1 MLEGFMLD
9 WAWLM
14 GSFFIGIFLGCMT
27 GLIPGFHVNNVALI
41 ALSMSPLAVNAG
53 IPLSSVAAIIVSMGT
68 VHTFLNYIPSALI
81 GAPDGDTALAL
92 LPGHRM
98 LISGHAAQGVAYSAR
113 GSQLGL
119 LLSIPLLIVARL
131 LFGTNPGLG
140 LYELSRD
147 ILPWLL
153 LAISAFLILT
163 ETTRLAWP
171 RWIQKITSWA
181 HIPLPRSFEFTIPIG
196 KWKVYRKF
204 EAIDFRL
211 GDNSRAAGMLV
222 ATAFFLLAGFYGW
235 AVFELPGRSPV
246 GMPSATL
253 LMPALAG
260 LFGIANLIDIYV
272 TTSEMPPQEQ
282 NWDLPPVKP
291 LIVPCLLSSCCAAV
305 MAILPGMTAAQATVV
320 VMSARNFWGRLTDP
334 DYIPADFEYGPG
346 GINDPAARARIAE
359 YRAETARLHGLDD
372 SKFIDVAAPMI
383 VDEAQATAVIEPSSD
398 AEDSVD
404 SSDDWDSVVGGEVT
418 TIGDDHTELV
428 ERTEEDDAMLAKA
441 LEVKESSPEL
451 DDLDAQT
458 RQQDLEVIA
467 VLSATNTAVTVMVL
481 TFLYLVLRP
490 RSGAALALNMMY
502 PIDQWTGLEPP
513 SDYIRLMAI
522 TIGAGLFAVPVMIK
536 VGQGMLKLHE
546 LIPLRSMVMGVVGF
560 VTLLVWLS
568 TGWIGIGVLIVGTA
582 MGLMPPRIGIRRSHG
597 MGIILVPIMIYTF
610 AQKLDGFGFI

>member
-1 MLEGFMLD
+1 MLEGYMLD

-41 ALSMSPLAVNAG
+41 ALSMSPLAVGAG
-53 IPLSSVAAIIVSMGT
+53 IPLSAVAAIIVSMGT

-119 LLSIPLLIVARL
+119 LLSIPLLLVARL

-153 LAISAFLILT
+153 LAISVFLILT

-171 RWIQKITSWA
+171 RWVQASTKWA
-181 HIPLPRSFEFTIPIG
+181 RLPLPKPKEFTFHIG
-196 KWKVYRKF
+196 KWRIYRRI

-272 TTSEMPPQEQ
+272 TTSEMPPQEP
-282 NWDLPPVKP
+282 NWDLPPAKP
-291 LIVPCLLSSCCAAV
+291 LIVPCFLSSCCAAV

-320 VMSARNFWGRLTDP
+320 VMTVRNFWGRLTDP
-334 DYIPADFEYGPG
+334 NYIPADFEYGPG

-359 YRAETARLHGLDD
+359 YRAETARMHGLEVPEDGGFISASTDD
-372 SKFIDVAAPMI
+372 DLG
-383 VDEAQATAVIEPSSD
+383 
-398 AEDSVD
+398 
-404 SSDDWDSVVGGEVT
+404 DWDTEVGGDVEV
-418 TIGDDHTELV
+418 IGDNQAELV
-428 ERTEEDDAMLAKA
+428 DREMEDEAMLAKA
-441 LEVKESSPEL
+441 REVKESSPEL
-451 DDLDAQT
+451 EDLDAQT

-546 LIPLRSMVMGVVGF
+546 LIPLRSMVMGVIGF
-560 VTLLVWLS
+560 VTILVWLS

>member
-1 MLEGFMLD
+1 MLEGYMLD

-41 ALSMSPLAVNAG
+41 ALSMSPLAVGAG
-53 IPLSSVAAIIVSMGT
+53 IPLSAVAAIIVSMGT

-119 LLSIPLLIVARL
+119 LLSIPLLLVARL

-153 LAISAFLILT
+153 LAISVFLILT

-171 RWIQKITSWA
+171 SWVQA
-181 HIPLPRSFEFTIPIG
+181 STKWARLPLPKPKEFTFHIG
-196 KWKVYRKF
+196 KWRIYRRI

-272 TTSEMPPQEQ
+272 TTSEMPPQEP
-282 NWDLPPVKP
+282 NWDLPPAKP
-291 LIVPCLLSSCCAAV
+291 LIVPCFLSSCCAAV

-320 VMSARNFWGRLTDP
+320 VMTVRNFWGRLTDP
-334 DYIPADFEYGPG
+334 NYIPADFEYGPG

-359 YRAETARLHGLDD
+359 YRAETARMHGLEVPEDGGFISASADD
-372 SKFIDVAAPMI
+372 DLG
-383 VDEAQATAVIEPSSD
+383 
-398 AEDSVD
+398 
-404 SSDDWDSVVGGEVT
+404 DWDTEVGGDVEV
-418 TIGDDHTELV
+418 IGDNQAELV
-428 ERTEEDDAMLAKA
+428 DREMEDEAMLAKA
-441 LEVKESSPEL
+441 REVKESSPEL
-451 DDLDAQT
+451 EDLDAQT

-546 LIPLRSMVMGVVGF
+546 LIPLRSMVMGVIGF
-560 VTLLVWLS
+560 VTILVWLS